1 MLTKEW
7 SIYLKDYGK
16 TDNKYDRVKAT
27 TALILLEKL
36 KEGAKKG
43 RGFFF
48 GIDIGGKPAEKD
60 DLKLMES
67 ATKQLRNLISSNATF

>member
-16 TDNKYDRVKAT
+16 ADNKYDRVKAT
-27 TALILLEKL
+27 TALNLLEKL

-48 GIDIGGKPAEKD
+48 GLEIGSKQAEKD

-67 ATKQLRNLISSNATF
+67 ASKQLRSLISSNASF